1 VEARL
6 PQPASHVLRGWLGS
20 VAGLL
25 LAACLIPLA
34 APGAELV
41 PGAGTDAPG
50 WIMGVFGDGL
60 GVSPGAYVA
69 LLGVAIVAWAALA
82 LAIAD
87 RRGRRL
93 SRILWTGIAA
103 AVLLFT
109 LAPPLHSLDLFS
121 YVSYGEIDAAEGLN
135 PYEDP
140 PEALSGNDAV
150 DRVEDFR
157 DTVSAY
163 GPLFSLLSAAVVG
176 LGSVAFSL
184 WAFKLIA
191 GLSVLA
197 IAALTA
203 RVARVRGVP
212 AAQAAAFVTLNP
224 LTLAHV
230 VGGGHNDA
238 LMIALVMAGVLA
250 LAGSR
255 PIRGGAWIVAGA
267 AVKASGAL
275 YAPFALAARGE
286 RLRVLGGMAA
296 AALVL
301 GLVALAFY
309 GTSATEA
316 LAVAGN
322 NQDTVSR
329 WSLVAT
335 VHRGT
340 GIDLDLLRALFVVI
354 YGLAVI
360 GLLAWTWR
368 GGDWVRAAGWAAF
381 GLLLATAWMVPW
393 YLIWVLPFAAVSRD
407 RLLIGGTVL
416 LTLFQVANGIPV

>member
-1 VEARL
+1 M
-6 PQPASHVLRGWLGS
+6 PGWL
-20 VAGLL
+20 AA
-25 LAACLIPLA
+25 LAAVVLALSLIALA

-41 PGAGTDAPG
+41 PGAGEDAPG
-50 WIMGVFGDGL
+50 WIMGVFGGGL
-60 GVSPGAYVA
+60 GLSPGAYVA
-69 LLGVAIVAWAALA
+69 LLAVAIGAWAVLA
-82 LAIAD
+82 LGIAD

-93 SRILWTGIAA
+93 TRSIWVAIAA

-121 YVSYGEIDAAEGLN
+121 YISYGEIDNTPGLN
-135 PYEDP
+135 PYEDA
-140 PEALSGNDAV
+140 PELLAGNDAA
-150 DRVEDFR
+150 DRVEDFA

-163 GPLFSLLSAAVVG
+163 GPLFSLLAAAITGV
-176 LGSVAFSL
+176 GSVAFSL
-184 WAFKLIA
+184 WALKIVA
-191 GLSVLA
+191 GFSVLA
-197 IAALTA
+197 IAWLTA
-203 RVARVRGVP
+203 RVATVRGVP
-212 AAQAAAFVTLNP
+212 AAQAAAFVALNP

-250 LAGSR
+250 LAQTR
-255 PIRGGAWIVAGA
+255 PLSGGAWIVAGA

-296 AALVL
+296 AALAL
-301 GLVALAFY
+301 GLVGLAFY

-322 NQDTVSR
+322 NQETVSR

-335 VHRGT
+335 VNRGT
-340 GIDLDLLRALFVVI
+340 GIDLDLLRAVFVVA
-354 YGLAVI
+354 YGLAVLA
-360 GLLAWTWR
+360 LLAWTWR

-393 YLIWVLPFAAVSRD
+393 YLIWVLPLAAVSRD